1 MRDSKPDCTSIA
13 ELAAR
18 SGVSVPCTGNRP
30 VELDDPDTVWFIE
43 RGAVNLFLVEF
54 KDGVEQA
61 APQHLLRR
69 GSGWLLLGFAPDEQD
84 GDEGTTLSLVA
95 KGLPGTVLRRLP
107 ASTLSE
113 ADPAEVAEQVD
124 TWLTAITD
132 TLSRFVGRIPRP
144 TALAESGST
153 LDLAPP
159 CTLSV
164 RRDVVWVTQP
174 ASGASVFMDI
184 VDPGEREGLA
194 PREKE
199 PSAGERE
206 GLAPRKKEP
215 SAGEREGLAPR
226 KKEPSAGEP
235 LIPLTRTSWLS
246 LFEEATVVGKSTE
259 TLVAEGMLLPALASF
274 RAVMFTLERLNRR
287 LAVVDEANLER
298 ARTMNRRA
306 AEKAARQRL
315 FNIYDLPLDGSADV
329 EDTALADALQIVGRR
344 EGIDFTIPARS
355 GPSDA
360 PIGLVDVLDA
370 SGVRARRV
378 RLNAEDNWWR
388 GDSNA
393 MLAFR
398 DEDGQPVALLPGM
411 FGRYRI
417 VDPVTKRSTRI
428 TATRAGELAK
438 DAWMFYR
445 PLPPGAAKPA
455 DLVAIALHGSAPD
468 VVRLVT
474 AGLPGGLIKL
484 LPALALG
491 FVANHVAG
499 GGSAG
504 ALYAVAIAVAGF
516 GLLGAMLHLLQS
528 TAMMRLEGRSS
539 SRVEAAF
546 WDRLMRLPPSVLHRH
561 PSGDL
566 AMSGMTFQNL
576 RDGLQGVVAD
586 SLLSVVFLL
595 PVFGVIFFY
604 DATLGIG
611 ALVFSL
617 ASLFVTVVLALRQI
631 SPYGRMISA
640 GRRVAGRLFQ
650 IVGGITKLRVENAE
664 GSAFA
669 IWAGDY
675 REQKRAEIDL
685 AAVEGHSRAFGAALP
700 FVAGGLLLLAVVT
713 VGERT
718 VALGDFLVVYTVFLA
733 FQSAIARLGESFG
746 TVAATLPAFDQM
758 RPLLAAAPEAEV
770 DGEPVDYLGGEIL
783 FDRISFRYDPDG
795 PLILDDVTIRAR
807 PGEFVAI
814 AGESGAGKSTLFRLA
829 LGMDRPS
836 AGAVY
841 YDGRDLRHLNLKQ
854 VRRQI
859 GAVPQSV
866 GLHPQDLWDNVVG
879 HHHDVATEDVWKAA
893 RTAEMEDQIK
903 AMPMGMMTMVGTSG
917 SVLSGGESQRITIAR
932 SVIGSP
938 RIMMFDEATNW
949 LDNESQATVMQNLT
963 ALTSTRIVIAHR
975 LSTLEQADRI
985 YVLQAGKVV
994 QSGTFE
1000 ELMEVGGVFRE
1011 LVRRQIA

>member
-1 MRDSKPDCTSIA
+1 M
-13 ELAAR
+13 
-18 SGVSVPCTGNRP
+18 N
-30 VELDDPDTVWFIE
+30 
-43 RGAVNLFLVEF
+43 
-54 KDGVEQA
+54 
-61 APQHLLRR
+61 
-69 GSGWLLLGFAPDEQD
+69 
-84 GDEGTTLSLVA
+84 
-95 KGLPGTVLRRLP
+95 
-107 ASTLSE
+107 
-113 ADPAEVAEQVD
+113 
-124 TWLTAITD
+124 
-132 TLSRFVGRIPRP
+132 
-144 TALAESGST
+144 
-153 LDLAPP
+153 
-159 CTLSV
+159 
-164 RRDVVWVTQP
+164 
-174 ASGASVFMDI
+174 
-184 VDPGEREGLA
+184 GEE
-194 PREKE
+194 
-199 PSAGERE
+199 
-206 GLAPRKKEP
+206 
-215 SAGEREGLAPR
+215 
-226 KKEPSAGEP
+226 
-235 LIPLTRTSWLS
+235 
-246 LFEEATVVGKSTE
+246 
-259 TLVAEGMLLPALASF
+259 
-274 RAVMFTLERLNRR
+274 
-287 LAVVDEANLER
+287 
-298 ARTMNRRA
+298 
-306 AEKAARQRL
+306 
-315 FNIYDLPLDGSADV
+315 
-329 EDTALADALQIVGRR
+329 
-344 EGIDFTIPARS
+344 
-355 GPSDA
+355 
-360 PIGLVDVLDA
+360 
-370 SGVRARRV
+370 
-378 RLNAEDNWWR
+378 NWWR
-388 GDSNA
+388 TDSNA

-398 DEDGQPVALLPGM
+398 EDGQPVALLPGM
-411 FGRYRI
+411 FGRYRM
-417 VDPVTKRSTRI
+417 VDPVTKRSTRV
-428 TATRAGELAK
+428 TAARVEALSG

-445 PLPPGAAKPA
+445 PLPAGAAKPA
-455 DLVAIALHGSAPD
+455 DLVAMALHGSAAELA
-468 VVRLVT
+468 RLVI

-516 GLLGAMLHLLQS
+516 GLLGAMLHVLQS
-528 TAMMRLEGRSS
+528 TAMMRLEGRSA

-546 WDRLMRLPPSVLHRH
+546 WDRLLRLPPSVMHRH

-566 AMSGMTFQNL
+566 AMAGMTFQNL

-604 DATLGIG
+604 DAALGV
-611 ALVFSL
+611 ATLVFSL
-617 ASLFVTVVLALRQI
+617 ASLVVTVGLGMRQI

-675 REQKRAEIDL
+675 REQKRAELDL
-685 AAVEGHSRAFGAALP
+685 AALEGHSRAFGAALP
-700 FVAGGLLLLAVVT
+700 FVAAGVLLLAVVT

-718 VALGDFLVVYTVFLA
+718 VPVGDFLVVYTVFIA
-733 FQSAIARLGESFG
+733 FQSAVARLGESIG
-746 TVAATLPAFDQM
+746 TVAATLPAFEQM
-758 RPLLAAAPEAEV
+758 RPLLAAVPETEV
-770 DGEPVDYLGGEIL
+770 DGEPVDYLAGEIL

-829 LGMDRPS
+829 LGIDRPG

-866 GLHPQDLWDNVVG
+866 GLHPQDLWDNMVG
-879 HHHDVATEDVWKAA
+879 HHDDVATEDVWKAA

-938 RIMMFDEATNW
+938 RVMMFDEATNW
-949 LDNESQATVMQNLT
+949 LDNESQAKVMENLT

-994 QSGTFE
+994 QSGSFT
-1000 ELMEVGGVFRE
+1000 ELMEVDGVFRE